1 MKNINDKFTKILF
14 ILLLSFLLIMLMP
27 CKLFA
32 ETEDEIL
39 DSTEEKFN
47 INGFIKETQEYAGDF
62 FEDIDLSDMLNQAIQ
77 GKVDNQSIL
86 KKIIKLLGKE
96 VNSSLKTLI
105 SILVIIVIHG
115 ILKSITDNLDNKNI
129 SQIIYF
135 VQYILIVTLIMSN
148 FTEIIKLVKETADD
162 LVGFI
167 NVLLPLLL
175 TLIVYTGGI
184 ATSSIIEPVILFAI
198 NLIGNAIKDI
208 LIPIMLII
216 VVFSII
222 SKISERVQI
231 DKLSKFLNSSVI
243 WFLGV
248 LLTIF
253 VGVVSLEGTL
263 SSSIDGITAKT
274 AKAAV
279 SSVIPVVGKVLGDVV
294 DSVLGCG
301 IILKNAVGFIGV
313 LIIIGICI
321 MPIIKI
327 ATLSIIYN
335 LASAVVQPIADGKI
349 VKLLEEMGGVF
360 KVLLGILCAL
370 SVMLIV
376 GITIV
381 IKISNSGMMYR

>member
-115 ILKSITDNLDNKNI
+115 ILKSITDNLENTNI

-231 DKLSKFLNSSVI
+231 DKLSKFLKSSVI